1 MSDIYLDD
9 DQVDSQDD
17 FLPTPVGVEELL
29 LRVRELIDLA
39 RSMPMSAS
47 VLVNREELLELL
59 DDALDGLPEEL
70 RHARWLLKEREE
82 FLEQAQRDAA
92 EIRDR
97 AAQTASRM
105 VEEREIVRQAE
116 ATAQHIVGE
125 AESNARQISHEAE
138 DYIDQ
143 KLASF
148 EVVLDRTLQTIQK
161 GRDRLSVQ
169 IDPTREEIAAEDDD
183 SKNPFFDQDI

>member
-1 MSDIYLDD
+1 MSDVIDLEEQAAMDD
-9 DQVDSQDD
+9 S
-17 FLPTPVGVEELL
+17 FAPMPVGVEELL
-29 LRVRELIDLA
+29 LRVRDLIDTA

-82 FLEQAQRDAA
+82 FLVEARRDAD
-92 EIRDR
+92 EIRER
-97 AAQTASRM
+97 AAATAARM
-105 VEEREIVRQAE
+105 VEEREIVRQSE
-116 ATAQHIVGE
+116 ATAQHIVTE
-125 AESNARQISHEAE
+125 AESNARQIQHEAE

-148 EVVLDRTLQTIQK
+148 EVVLDRTMQTIQK

-169 IDPTREEIAAEDDD
+169 IVPEEEVILEEEVE
-183 SKNPFFDQDI
+183 NGFFDQDV

>member
-1 MSDIYLDD
+1 MSDIYLEDD
-9 DQVDSQDD
+9 HAEIEED
-17 FLPTPVGVEELL
+17 LKPAPVGVEELL

-39 RSMPMSAS
+39 RSMPRSAS

-82 FLEQAQRDAA
+82 FLDQAQRDAS

-169 IDPTREEIAAEDDD
+169 IEPTREENASEDDD
-183 SKNPFFDQDI
+183 ANNPFFDQDV

>member
-1 MSDIYLDD
+1 MSDTFLEE
-9 DQVDSQDD
+9 DQIDLQDD
-17 FLPTPVGVEELL
+17 FKPAPVGVEELL

-82 FLEQAQRDAA
+82 FLAQAQLDAN
-92 EIRDR
+92 EIRER

-125 AESNARQISHEAE
+125 AEANARQISHEAE

-169 IDPTREEIAAEDDD
+169 LEPTKEELAAEDDD
-183 SKNPFFDQDI
+183 ANNPFFDQDI